1 MIGSKFVLMFPY
13 GIIFC
18 LILSI
23 PLHLLRS
30 CSEDARENKLD
41 ELFFLTQDQGYCDA
55 VAEHHLRAP
64 AECQNE
70 AQKVRTAH
78 LAELSIEF
86 DLRPSLPTPEGS

>member
-1 MIGSKFVLMFPY
+1 MIGGTFVLMFPY

-30 CSEDARENKLD
+30 CSEDAREKKMD

-55 VAEHHLRAP
+55 VAEHRLTAP
-64 AECQNE
+64 AECQSN
-70 AQKVRTAH
+70 AQQVRTAR
-78 LAELSIEF
+78 LTELSREF
-86 DLRPSLPTPEGS
+86 DLRPSLPAREGS